1 MTRRRW
7 LRRTAAGVGL
17 LVGGARRLAHSLI
30 AAGWLTPASSRA
42 SEPGRL
48 SEAELDT
55 LVAFGEVI
63 VEGRVLPADARAM
76 LAEALADRVDRVPN
90 RVSLFRGA
98 AQLLDRLAG
107 GGGLTSLNLVDRV
120 ALVARHRLDIRAVA
134 DEPAVSDDARFIRT
148 SLGPELIVAYWG
160 SGAGWAAVGYDT
172 FPGRCGDLVR
182 YTRPEP

>member
-17 LVGGARRLAHSLI
+17 LVGGARRLAHSLF

-63 VEGRVLPADARAM
+63 VEGRVLSADARAM
-76 LAEALADRVDRVPN
+76 LAEALADRVDGFPD
-90 RVSLFRGA
+90 RVSLYRGA
-98 AQLLDRLAG
+98 AQLLDRLA

-120 ALVARHRLDIRAVA
+120 ALVARHRLDVRAVA
-134 DEPAVSDDARFIRT
+134 DQPAVSDDARFIRT

-160 SGAGWAAVGYDT
+160 SAAGWAAVGYDT

-182 YTRPEP
+182 YMRPEP